1 MIRCERK
8 EGLWLCDWDM
18 MPPTQRGSFLH
29 QAILYP
35 FISSL
40 SPLSLSSSSSSLLSL
55 TSSSSFLDHHHH
67 QKVTWRDPHIGP
79 AGQLGPGKG
88 LNRWALVITVDR
100 QPIHGHIGHPYTAH
114 SQCIQFVGDL
124 LCIIWKWVWIDG
136 KVITLDKPTIH
147 KYTYTGNFKQQFTY
161 CIVRHYYKASF
172 HPGGIIV

>member
-1 MIRCERK
+1 MWKERRPVAV
-8 EGLWLCDWDM
+8 WLRYDA
-18 MPPTQRGSFLH
+18 PNSAGVLFTPSHSIPLH
-29 QAILYP
+29 
-35 FISSL
+35 FIII
-40 SPLSLSSSSSSLLSL
+40 PLIIIIIIIILLSL

-67 QKVTWRDPHIGP
+67 QKATWRDPHIGP

>member
-40 SPLSLSSSSSSLLSL
+40 SPLSSSSSSSSLLSL
-55 TSSSSFLDHHHH
+55 SSSFLDHYHH
-67 QKVTWRDPHIGP
+67 QKGNLKRSHIGP

-136 KVITLDKPTIH
+136 KVITLDKADYTQIH
-147 KYTYTGNFKQQFTY
+147 IHCTGNFKQQFTY

-172 HPGGIIV
+172 HPGSIKV